1 MNAGDFKVLMLNPP
15 FLPKFS
21 RASRSP
27 AVTKGATI
35 YYPMWLAYAAGVLEK
50 AGFNVMLVDA
60 PARGHELNKVKEMTE
75 KFKPHLI
82 VLDTSTPSIYSD
94 INVLKKLKKIMPKA
108 FCVLV
113 GTHVS
118 ALPGETL
125 KLSRKIDAIAR
136 HEYDYILRDLAK
148 ELLKKKPDLKKVKG
162 ITYWEKGKIR
172 HNKDAPL
179 ITNLDELPFVSEVYA
194 RHLNIYDYFY
204 AANLYPEITILT
216 GRGCPNRCVFC
227 VLPQTLTGHG
237 YRFRSVENVLQELGF
252 IKREFP
258 GVKEVFIED
267 DTLTANVPRIRKL
280 CSEMIKRK
288 LNITWSA
295 NARADVD
302 LETLKLMKK
311 AGCRLLC
318 VGIESGNQQILNNI
332 KKGTTLKGI
341 REFFKA
347 TKKAGIMVHGCF
359 MLGNI
364 GETVETL
371 KETVGFAKELDPD
384 TAQFFPI
391 MVYPGTEAFDYFK
404 THGYLLTE
412 AFDEWLDREGQH
424 KTIVS
429 RPGLSAEELV
439 AWCDEARRQFY
450 LRPKYI
456 ASKAL
461 QALTKPREMK
471 RILKSGKTFYKYVL
485 RKPKK

>member
-1 MNAGDFKVLMLNPP
+1 
-15 FLPKFS
+15 
-21 RASRSP
+21 
-27 AVTKGATI
+27 
-35 YYPMWLAYAAGVLEK
+35 
-50 AGFNVMLVDA
+50 
-60 PARGHELNKVKEMTE
+60 
-75 KFKPHLI
+75 
-82 VLDTSTPSIYSD
+82 
-94 INVLKKLKKIMPKA
+94 
-108 FCVLV
+108 
-113 GTHVS
+113 
-118 ALPGETL
+118 
-125 KLSRKIDAIAR
+125 
-136 HEYDYILRDLAK
+136 
-148 ELLKKKPDLKKVKG
+148 
-162 ITYWEKGKIR
+162 
-172 HNKDAPL
+172 L
-179 ITNLDELPFVSEVYA
+179 ITDLDELPFVSEVYKK
-194 RHLNIYDYFY
+194 HLNIYDYFY

-237 YRFRSVENVLQELGF
+237 YRFRSVENVLQELEF

-267 DTLTANVPRIRKL
+267 DTLTANIPRIRKL